1 MKMSDFMSKID
12 EKPTLNEETEKENLK
27 KKIRVD
33 LLERSQLK
41 IKIKNIYYVARPI
54 EHSLKILVS
63 NFSKTR
69 NLTFNYDSF
78 KKIYFLIRDS
88 FLIFEHNLQFD

>member
-33 LLERSQLK
+33 LLERS
-41 IKIKNIYYVARPI
+41 
-54 EHSLKILVS
+54 
-63 NFSKTR
+63 
-69 NLTFNYDSF
+69 
-78 KKIYFLIRDS
+78 
-88 FLIFEHNLQFD
+88 